1 MNRSTAD
8 SPGAVCRIRQTELR
22 GISPRKL
29 LALYEHVK
37 RCCVAEG
44 WERPDG
50 TALTPEAVTL
60 YDLNARASC
69 LQQRPVGTSAG
80 LTRTAR
86 RGRERMPRSEVS
98 DGEEITSTNTKFA
111 AKRRET
117 YRWSSRLLAL
127 PPAMRRRSPRGWC
140 GACACGGFVE
150 LVATP
155 RVAAYLPES
164 DQCGGVS

>member
-22 GISPRKL
+22 GISPRQL

-86 RGRERMPRSEVS
+86 RGVS
-98 DGEEITSTNTKFA
+98 VCHA
-111 AKRRET
+111 AKFLTTQRSRART
-117 YRWSSRLLAL
+117 RSSRRSGGKPTDGAVAYWHCHRRCGGEAHAAGAAHAHAAASSSSWPRHVSL
-127 PPAMRRRSPRGWC
+127 PTYPRG
-140 GACACGGFVE
+140 
-150 LVATP
+150 TS
-155 RVAAYLPES
+155 AA
-164 DQCGGVS
+164 G